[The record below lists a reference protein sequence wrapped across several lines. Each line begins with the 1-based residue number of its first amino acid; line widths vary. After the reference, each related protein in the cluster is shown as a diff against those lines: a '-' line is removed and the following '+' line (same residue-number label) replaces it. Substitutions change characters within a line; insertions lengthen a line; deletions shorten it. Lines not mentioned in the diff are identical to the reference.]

1 MKVRESARVL
11 QWALVLRQL
20 DQGQRA
26 TQVASNMSMAA
37 ETARAIVRC
46 YEREELESAL
56 YEKPHPGKRRP
67 AGHRPKPSSDLMRA
81 NRVRPCLAQS
91 VASSVRSAV
100 PSCIASE
107 LCSELAVR

>member
-1 MKVRESARVL
+1 
-11 QWALVLRQL
+11 
-20 DQGQRA
+20 
-26 TQVASNMSMAA
+26 MSMAA

-91 VASSVRSAV
+91 VAWQRK
-100 PSCIASE
+100 
-107 LCSELAVR
+107 LCCPVLYRVGTLFRTSR